1 MERAIIWFTNFKKA
15 MILKEFETL
24 DQLINE
30 MPIMDT
36 LIQMEEAAYLL
47 HHAKTLLE
55 MEQSVTRSSIQ
66 QLQNT
71 IDFLKATENT
81 PISSFNLKL

>member
-1 MERAIIWFTNFKKA
+1 MERAIIWLTNFKKA
-15 MILKEFETL
+15 IILKEFKTL

-47 HHAKTLLE
+47 HHAKTVLE
-55 MEQSVTRSSIQ
+55 MEQSVTRISIQ

>member
-15 MILKEFETL
+15 IILKEFETL

-30 MPIMDT
+30 MPVMDT
-36 LIQMEEAAYLL
+36 LIQMEEATYLL

-55 MEQSVTRSSIQ
+55 VEQSVTRSSIQ

>member
-15 MILKEFETL
+15 IILKEFETL

-30 MPIMDT
+30 MPVMDT
-36 LIQMEEAAYLL
+36 LIQMEEATYLL

-55 MEQSVTRSSIQ
+55 MEQSATRSSIQ

>member
-1 MERAIIWFTNFKKA
+1 